1 MCLIKKSSF
10 LKYLFGK
17 MKDRE
22 KVREKGRGKTVLP
35 PTGTLILGA
44 KSVARNSVQVSH
56 MGGRDLNNLNG

>member
-1 MCLIKKSSF
+1 
-10 LKYLFGK
+10 

-22 KVREKGRGKTVLP
+22 KAREKGRGKTVLP

-56 MGGRDLNNLNG
+56 LGGRDLNNLNG